1 MNWEAVGA
9 IGEVVGAVAVISTLI
24 YLAVQVRQNNR
35 NLAEATSASISQS
48 FASINSR
55 ISSDEKFA
63 ELFIRG
69 RNDIDSLNPV
79 ELERFRAFVQDI
91 LNVAVYVDGLD
102 VSHSARTLHFDA
114 VNVVGS
120 LYNTHQGFRAV
131 IDSLEPSTPRNLVER
146 FRSITPTYTMIE
158 RENDA

>member
-1 MNWEAVGA
+1 MNWDAIGA

-24 YLAVQVRQNNR
+24 YLAVQIRQSNR
-35 NLAEATSASISQS
+35 NLAEATSASIIQS

-55 ISSDEKFA
+55 ISSDEQFA

-69 RNDIDSLNPV
+69 RDDIDALNPV

-91 LNVAVYVDGLD
+91 LNVAVYADGLEASKSD
-102 VSHSARTLHFDA
+102 RAAHFDA

-120 LYNTHQGFRAV
+120 LYQTHQGFRAV
-131 IDSLEPSTPRNLVER
+131 IDSLEAATPRNLVER
-146 FRSITPTYTMIE
+146 FRSITPSYSFIE
-158 RENDA
+158 RKSDA